1 MSLQN
6 HLGWY
11 HKHLLTETLRTRENF
26 IHGFLIFHTEQVYAA
41 TDEILQFIK
50 SQFEQYTILR
60 SSELMKEY
68 WHPYAPFLD
77 DIISGYSKYS
87 EDEINALFEKLCVFY
102 NHRPILSALIRGTN
116 PKRQEDILEDEI
128 FHEKDAI
135 IETVIRLF
143 LYFHRNEK
151 LVLIIDNFYTLP
163 PSSQEILLR
172 LSKKKGT
179 NFVIII
185 VFNKD
190 KDCDVRDDFIHFR
203 KKIEQKTSIL
213 FLEEVTTNSNMR
225 HSDISLE
232 KEQTGIQ
239 SDSLFKK
246 LDLAFTLLA
255 FDDCKHL
262 CGLLAPMQ
270 DNLPLNMLFRFHL
283 AQGKTYLMNHEFTQ
297 AGTSIT
303 FALKLAEEL
312 GDNEAMAEANYW
324 LGLASYLKGDLL
336 DTRNHGFI
344 CTNAGEELNNKVIE
358 LRGRLLLFISSD
370 NDFNNRNTRKQWEE
384 NFNRLT
390 SIAEELNWSNTQIYC
405 YTGTPF
411 VLGVHFTPYYNKLL
425 NCGIDMAIEKK
436 YYYRLSWA
444 YQGKSVAYAIRGKY
458 SSVLKYYLKSL
469 HYKKLVKDFRG
480 LTYIYNGIGSYYNYI
495 GNYREAVHYHFLAL
509 KYLRKNLEYKEVI
522 STLMNLGM
530 CSFVCANDKMALYYL
545 VRMNKLSKL
554 NGIDGIMGYTKELQD
569 LFLALVYALNGRY
582 VDAYHYYCLIKDKD
596 FQSPSATAESHYFF
610 LLLKTLFSVHENDA
624 NNVEKNLTT
633 IEEIL
638 LNSSQQYHLLR
649 FYYQA
654 FLIYQELKMTS
665 KSIEALTKGQQKA
678 EELQNVFFIS
688 LFEKLSIG
696 RKINLPSKKWFRP
709 INISAWVQA
718 SYLQININEL
728 RRRINEINLLNK
740 LRKFYV
746 LPDSSEQLLLRVMC
760 VLKEDLSL
768 TAVYLYRKENNA
780 WFFKK
785 GTDSSIELPQDKL
798 EVYFRERSRKILLK
812 RKGECADFPGMNSV
826 LFIPMKVENE
836 ELGLIFTVTEKY
848 SFEISKDCMKIL
860 NIVVQQLELVLEK
873 KMREDAIIEKNKRL
887 EKDNKELKILANTD
901 RLTGVNNR
909 QALQLFLKRASE
921 HFLLQGNTSG
931 ISALF
936 LDLDNFKYYN
946 DTFGHNLGD
955 FLLIQFTRVLMRN
968 VRSVD
973 DFVARFGG
981 DEFIIVLPDTS
992 QREAVSVAK
1001 RILADVEKSDH
1012 FIPVICEYLGYIP
1025 DIPDECKLSVSIGI
1039 STYKTIEGIENLIPS
1054 ADKAL
1059 YEAKRGGKS
1068 RFSVFQEENKE

>member
-6 HLGWY
+6 HLCGY
-11 HKHLLTETLRTRENF
+11 HKHLLAETLGNKENF
-26 IHGFLIFHTEQVYAA
+26 IHGFLIFHTEHVYAA

-50 SQFEQYTILR
+50 NQFNQYTILR
-60 SSELMKEY
+60 SSEVMKEY

-77 DIISGYSKYS
+77 DIIAGYSKYS
-87 EDEINALFEKLCVFY
+87 ESEINALFEKLCIFY
-102 NHRPILSALIRGTN
+102 NHRPILSALIHGQR
-116 PKRQEDILEDEI
+116 PKRHEDILEDEI
-128 FHEKDAI
+128 FHEKEAI
-135 IETVIRLF
+135 IEAIIRLF
-143 LYFHRNEK
+143 LYFHKNEK
-151 LVLIIDNFYTLP
+151 LVLIVDNFYALP

-190 KDCDVRDDFIHFR
+190 KDSDVREDSIQFR
-203 KKIEQKTSIL
+203 KKLEQKTSIL
-213 FLEEVTTNSNMR
+213 FLDEVHTNLNAK
-225 HSDISLE
+225 HSDISLA

-239 SDSLFKK
+239 SDSLFRK
-246 LDLAFTLLA
+246 LDLAFLLLA

-262 CGLLAPMQ
+262 CELLAPLQ
-270 DNLPLNMLFRFHL
+270 DNLPLNMQFRFHL
-283 AQGKTYLMNHEFTQ
+283 AHGKTFLMNYEFTQ
-297 AGTSIT
+297 AGTCIN

-312 GDNEAMAEANYW
+312 GDKELQAEAHYW

-336 DTRNHGFI
+336 ETRNHGWSCVHTGQNMI
-344 CTNAGEELNNKVIE
+344 NKVIE
-358 LRGRLLLFISSD
+358 MRGRLLLFISSD
-370 NDFNNRNTRKQWEE
+370 TDFSNRDIREQWEE
-384 NFNRLT
+384 NFNKLT
-390 SIAEELNWSNTQIYC
+390 ILAGELNWNNTLIYC

-411 VLGVHFTPYYNKLL
+411 VLGNHFTPYYNKLL

-458 SSVLKYYLKSL
+458 ASVLKYYLKSL

-480 LTYIYNGIGSYYNYI
+480 MTYIYNGIGSYYNFI

-522 STLMNLGM
+522 ATLMNLGM

-545 VRMNKLSKL
+545 ERMNKISKL
-554 NGIDGIMGYTKELQD
+554 NGIDAIMGYTKELQE
-569 LFLALVYALNGRY
+569 LFLALIYALNGRY
-582 VDAYHYYCLIKDKD
+582 VEAYHYYCIIKDKD
-596 FQSPSATAESHYFF
+596 FQSSSATAESHYFF
-610 LLLKTLFSVHENDA
+610 LLLKTLFAVHENSTEK
-624 NNVEKNLTT
+624 VEDYLIA
-633 IEEIL
+633 IEEVL
-638 LNSSQQYHLLR
+638 LNSNQHYHLLR

-654 FLIYQELKMTS
+654 FLIYQELKQAS
-665 KSIEALTKGQQKA
+665 KSLEVLAKGQAKA

-696 RKINLPSKKWFRP
+696 RKINIPSRKWFRP
-709 INISAWVQA
+709 VNIGAWIQA

-728 RRRINEINLLNK
+728 HERINEINLLSK
-740 LRKFYV
+740 LQNYYI

-768 TAVYLYRKENNA
+768 TAVYLYKKENDA

-785 GTDSSIELPQDKL
+785 GTDKSLELPQDKL
-798 EVYFRERSRKILLK
+798 EVCFRERARKILLK
-812 RKGECADFPGMNSV
+812 RKGECKYFPGMNSV
-826 LFIPMKVENE
+826 LFIPMKVENL
-836 ELGLIFTVTEKY
+836 ELGLMFTVAEKY
-848 SFEISKDCMKIL
+848 SFEINKESMNIL

-873 KMREDAIIEKNKRL
+873 KMREGAIIERNERL
-887 EKDNKELKILANTD
+887 EKDNEELKILANTD
-901 RLTGVNNR
+901 KLTGVNNR
-909 QALQLFLKRASE
+909 QALQFFLKRASE
-921 HFLLQGNTSG
+921 HFLLQEKTGG

-946 DTFGHNLGD
+946 DTFGHDLGD
-955 FLLIQFTRVLMRN
+955 FLLIQFARVLMRN

-973 DFVARFGG
+973 DFIARFGG

-992 QREAVSVAK
+992 QEEAVRVAK
-1001 RILADVEKSDH
+1001 RILEDIEQSNN
-1012 FIPVICEYLGYIP
+1012 FIPTMCEYLGRILEVP
-1025 DIPDECKLSVSIGI
+1025 EEHKLSVSIGI
-1039 STYKTIEGIENLIPS
+1039 STYKTINGIENLISS

-1059 YEAKRGGKS
+1059 YDAKRKGKS
-1068 RFSVFQEENKE
+1068 CFAIFQGE